1 MHLPPWREGWISA
14 KRKSPQKSNRMF
26 LLAIS
31 LQNAPPLS
39 RSAGFILFW
48 LITTSPEVSKSDE
61 KKKKQGE
68 GEKREKLNVIMRGQT
83 LWFSGSLCFISSSMS
98 GVAVFILVTPA
109 SSTDAPASKERE
121 RERERET
128 YRQIQR
134 GRGSKKDPIQKE
146 LNWLPSICT
155 DTEHTYLLQT
165 EEEQTTNPD
174 NYLRSVALIF
184 SLLLFNTCSATI
196 LQLF

>member
-1 MHLPPWREGWISA
+1 
-14 KRKSPQKSNRMF
+14 MF

-61 KKKKQGE
+61 KKKKKQGE
-68 GEKREKLNVIMRGQT
+68 GEKREKLDVIMRGQT
-83 LWFSGSLCFISSSMS
+83 LWFNGSLCFISSSMS

-121 RERERET
+121 RERARDTHIDTERE
-128 YRQIQR
+128 REREQER
-134 GRGSKKDPIQKE
+134 P
-146 LNWLPSICT
+146 PSRR
-155 DTEHTYLLQT
+155 D
-165 EEEQTTNPD
+165 
-174 NYLRSVALIF
+174 
-184 SLLLFNTCSATI
+184 
-196 LQLF
+196 